1 MKTLSLSEA
10 KMKLS
15 SLVDSLNRTE
25 TGIAITKNGRR
36 AAVLISDEEY
46 ESWHETI
53 AVLSD
58 PQLMADI
65 QHSLARFK
73 TDKVKSYTL
82 EELFDWYGI
91 SLLQVANGGK
101 HGWFYS

>member
-36 AAVLISDEEY
+36 AAVLVSDEEY
-46 ESWHETI
+46 ESWRETI

-58 PQLMADI
+58 PDLVAEI
-65 QHSLARFK
+65 KRSLTKFK
-73 TDKVKSYTL
+73 TGKVKSYTL
-82 EELFDWYGI
+82 EELFD
-91 SLLQVANGGK
+91 
-101 HGWFYS
+101 